1 MAKRSKKPDFEKLFD
16 QAADS
21 IRDEYRDRRGVMS
34 FTQYLSVF
42 ARRPRTALRDAS
54 RYVLDAMD
62 YFGSARTLHPWGEV
76 TRHKIFD
83 LDYDDGSRR
92 LVGQEKAQSAVRSAI
107 ASQVRDGGVNRLLL
121 IHGPN
126 GSAKSTLINGLFSGM
141 DRYSRLDE
149 GEMFRFRWIF
159 PARKTSTERIGFRAR
174 LDRGNQDTFAH
185 LEDDEVDATLDCE
198 FRDHPLLLIPKAERR
213 DIMEKALEDAGIGDY
228 KIPEHFFNASLCHR
242 CRQIADA
249 LMRTHRGDIK
259 RVLAHVQVEPWAFSR
274 RYMRG
279 LVQVG
284 PQRSIDA
291 GQRQVTADRSLSALP
306 HEMQNMTLFESF
318 GPLVFASGGILE
330 FEDMLK
336 RPLDSFKYLL
346 GSIESGEA
354 TIGQSIIRLNTVL
367 IATSNDVMLEAFR
380 EHHEYP
386 SFRDRITLIPVPY
399 MTRMSDERQ
408 IYELQLVPHIGRHVA
423 PHAVSAAAHW
433 SVLTRLHK
441 PNPDAYSESLAPVIK
456 DLTAAQKCEL
466 YDSGIVPEDLDD
478 EAAAELLD
486 AVPGIQIEDAATW
499 QYEGR
504 YGASPRLIR
513 QVLLTA
519 SLREDFD
526 CLSPFSVIEELEAV
540 SGRTRE
546 YAFLEIGEQEGGY
559 HSHVDFLKVV
569 EKRVLDRIEVEVRS
583 ASGLVEEHRHEVLL
597 DKYVSHV
604 SRHVK
609 GEKILNEST
618 GQDEDPDETMMGAVE
633 ESFGIEEGDREEYRK
648 GVISRIAAWAIEHPG
663 QKMMVAAVLPGQL
676 QRLRTAYFDRHR
688 EKVARV
694 ARLAMRVM
702 EGDEAHMEEAEKT
715 AGRKLK
721 DRMIED
727 HGYCES
733 CARDGIGRLLAE
745 RFKDN

>member
-1 MAKRSKKPDFEKLFD
+1 MAKRSKKTDLANMFD
-16 QAADS
+16 RATDS

-34 FTQYLSVF
+34 FAQYMSVF
-42 ARRPRTALRDAS
+42 SQRPRTALRDAS
-54 RYVLDAMD
+54 RYLLDAMD
-62 YFGSARTLHPWGEV
+62 YFGSAKTLHPWGEV

-92 LVGQEKAQSAVRSAI
+92 LVGQEKAQSAVRSAV
-107 ASQVRDGGVNRLLL
+107 ASQVRDGGVSRLLL

-126 GSAKSTLINGLFSGM
+126 GSAKSTLVNGLFSGM

-159 PARKTSTERIGFRAR
+159 PARKTSIERIGFSAR
-174 LDRGNQDTFAH
+174 LERDNLDTFAH
-185 LEDDEVDATLDCE
+185 LDDAEIDATLDCE

-228 KIPEHFFNASLCHR
+228 KIPEHFLNASLCHR

-259 RVLAHVQVEPWAFSR
+259 KVLAHVQVEPWAFSR

-336 RPLDSFKYLL
+336 RPLESFKYLL

-354 TIGQSIIRLNTVL
+354 TIGQSILRLNTVL
-367 IATSNDVMLEAFR
+367 VATSNDVMLEAFR

-399 MTRMSDERQ
+399 MTRISDERQ
-408 IYELQLVPHIGRHVA
+408 IYELQLVPHVGRHVA

-441 PNPDAYSESLAPVIK
+441 PNPDEYSESLVPVIK
-456 DLTAAQKCEL
+456 ELTAAQKCDL

-478 EAAAELLD
+478 ETAAELLD
-486 AVPGIQIEDAATW
+486 SVPAIQTEDADTW

-513 QVLLTA
+513 QVLLSA
-519 SLREDFD
+519 SLREDFK
-526 CLSPFSVIEELEAV
+526 CLSPFSVIEEFEAV

-546 YAFLEIGEQEGGY
+546 YAFLEIEQQEGGY
-559 HSHVDFLKVV
+559 HAHADFLKVV
-569 EKRVLDRIEVEVRS
+569 EERVLDRIESEVRS
-583 ASGLVEEHRHEVLL
+583 ASGLVEEHRHEGLL
-597 DKYVSHV
+597 EKYVIHV
-604 SRHVK
+604 SQHVK
-609 GEKILNEST
+609 GEKILDETT
-618 GQDEDPDETMMGAVE
+618 GQDVDPDENMMGAVE
-633 ESFGIEEGDREEYRK
+633 ESLGIASQDREEYRK
-648 GVISRIAAWAIEHPG
+648 GVMSRIAAWAIEHPG

-688 EKVARV
+688 DKVAWV
-694 ARLAMRVM
+694 ARIAMRVM
-702 EGDEAHMEEAEKT
+702 EGDETHMAKDEKAT
-715 AGRKLK
+715 GRKLI

-733 CARDGIGRLLAE
+733 CARDGIGRLLE
-745 RFKDN
+745 KRFKDN

>member
-1 MAKRSKKPDFEKLFD
+1 MAKKSPEEDFMNLFD
-16 QAADS
+16 QEADS
-21 IRDEYRDRRGVMS
+21 IRDEYRERRGVMS
-34 FTQYLSVF
+34 FAQYLSVF
-42 ARRPRTALRDAS
+42 SQRPRTALRDAS
-54 RYVLDAMD
+54 RYLLDAMD
-62 YFGSARTLHPWGEV
+62 YFGSTKTLHPWGEV

-83 LDYDDGSRR
+83 MDYDDGSKR
-92 LVGQEKAQSAVRSAI
+92 LVGQERAQSAVRSAI
-107 ASQVRDGGVNRLLL
+107 ASQVRDGGVSRLLL

-126 GSAKSTLINGLFSGM
+126 GSAKSTLVNSLFSGM
-141 DRYSRLDE
+141 DRYSRIEE

-159 PARKTSTERIGFRAR
+159 PARKTSTGRIGFSAR
-174 LDRGNQDTFAH
+174 LDRDNIDTFAY
-185 LEDDEVDATLDCE
+185 LEDSEIDATLECE

-213 DIMEKALEDAGIGDY
+213 KIMEKALEDAGIGDY
-228 KIPEHFFNASLCHR
+228 KIPDHFFNASLCHR
-242 CRQIADA
+242 CRQITDA

-259 RVLAHVQVEPWAFSR
+259 RVLAHVQVEPWALSR

-284 PQRSIDA
+284 PQRSVDA

-354 TIGQSIIRLNTVL
+354 TLGQSILRLNTVL
-367 IATSNDVMLEAFR
+367 IATTNDAMIEAFR

-408 IYELQLVPHIGRHVA
+408 IYELQLVPHVGRHVA

-441 PNPDAYSESLAPVIK
+441 PNPEAYSENLAPVIK
-456 DLTAAQKCEL
+456 ELTAAQKCDL

-486 AVPGIQIEDAATW
+486 AVPKIQTEDAATW

-519 SLREDFD
+519 SLRDDFE
-526 CLSPFSVIEELEAV
+526 CLSPFSVIEELKTV

-559 HSHVDFLKVV
+559 HAHVDFLKIV
-569 EKRVLDRIEVEVRS
+569 EDRVLDRIESEVRT
-583 ASGLVEEHRHEVLL
+583 ASGLVEEHRHEELL
-597 DKYVSHV
+597 SKYVNHV
-604 SRHVK
+604 SQYVK
-609 GEKILNEST
+609 GEKVFYETT
-618 GQDEDPDETMMGAVE
+618 GQEEDPDERMMSAVE
-633 ESFGIEEGDREEYRK
+633 ESLGIAQQDREEYRK
-648 GVISRIAAWAIEHPG
+648 GVISRIAVWAIEHPG

-694 ARLAMRVM
+694 ARLTMRVM
-702 EGDEAHMEEAEKT
+702 EGDDANMEEEEK
-715 AGRKLK
+715 AVGRKLK

-733 CARDGIGRLLAE
+733 CARDGIGRLIAI
-745 RFKDN
+745 RFGDD